1 MNKRKLALSK
11 ELHYGYKVAKACDRV
26 LAKEGKRRRCYKGVR
41 LTFQRLC
48 FEAEFYAFTKEIMS
62 RVRSRLSSVTYNRS
76 EPTPRGGPVCPAWM
90 MQEIYDFA
98 NQHRFYNMCQSA
110 PTTDE

>member
-11 ELHYGYKVAKACDRV
+11 ELHCGYRVAKACDRV

-48 FEAEFYAFTKEIMS
+48 FEAEFYAIAKEIEH
-62 RVRSRLSSVTYNRS
+62 RLRSRSNPVTYVLN
-76 EPTPRGGPVCPAWM
+76 EKEVTVK
-90 MQEIYDFA
+90 YDP
-98 NQHRFYNMCQSA
+98 SSLLSWLG
-110 PTTDE
+110 

>member
-11 ELHYGYKVAKACDRV
+11 ELHYGYKLAKACDRV

-48 FEAEFYAFTKEIMS
+48 FEAEFHALAKEIKQ
-62 RVRSRLSSVTYNRS
+62 RVRSRPSPVTIVNNY
-76 EPTPRGGPVCPAWM
+76 
-90 MQEIYDFA
+90 Q
-98 NQHRFYNMCQSA
+98 MC
-110 PTTDE
+110 

>member
-26 LAKEGKRRRCYKGVR
+26 LAKDGKRRRCYKGVR

-48 FEAEFYAFTKEIMS
+48 FEAEFHALAKEIKQ
-62 RVRSRLSSVTYNRS
+62 RVRSRPNSVTYVLN
-76 EPTPRGGPVCPAWM
+76 EKEVTVEHDLNHLLFWLG
-90 MQEIYDFA
+90 
-98 NQHRFYNMCQSA
+98 
-110 PTTDE
+110 

>member
-26 LAKEGKRRRCYKGVR
+26 LAKDGKRRRCYKGVR

-48 FEAEFYAFTKEIMS
+48 FEAEFHALAKEIKQ
-62 RVRSRLSSVTYNRS
+62 RVRSRPNSVTYVLN
-76 EPTPRGGPVCPAWM
+76 EKEVTVEHDLNHLLFWLW
-90 MQEIYDFA
+90 
-98 NQHRFYNMCQSA
+98 
-110 PTTDE
+110 

>member
-11 ELHYGYKVAKACDRV
+11 ELHYGYRVAKACDRV

-48 FEAEFYAFTKEIMS
+48 FEAEFYAIAKEIKQRVCS
-62 RVRSRLSSVTYNRS
+62 RPNSVTYVLN
-76 EPTPRGGPVCPAWM
+76 EK
-90 MQEIYDFA
+90 EITVEHDLNHLLFWLG
-98 NQHRFYNMCQSA
+98 
-110 PTTDE
+110 

>member
-26 LAKEGKRRRCYKGVR
+26 LAKEGKRRKCYKGVR

-48 FEAEFYAFTKEIMS
+48 FEAELYAFTKEIKQ
-62 RVRSRLSSVTYNRS
+62 RVRSRPSSVTYVLNEKEVTVEHDLNHLS
-76 EPTPRGGPVCPAWM
+76 FWLG
-90 MQEIYDFA
+90 
-98 NQHRFYNMCQSA
+98 
-110 PTTDE
+110 